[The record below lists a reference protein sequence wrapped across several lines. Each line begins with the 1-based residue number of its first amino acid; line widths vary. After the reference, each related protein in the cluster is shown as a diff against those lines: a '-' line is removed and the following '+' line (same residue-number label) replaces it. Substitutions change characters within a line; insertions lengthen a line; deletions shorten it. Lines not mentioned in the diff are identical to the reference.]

1 MMMFALLLMLMEPA
15 STGTVA
21 VTSGP
26 LNIPDEIAPAVM
38 PYMACLTA
46 AKGSPLRNGPSGPEF
61 MPGRFKAGQDCS
73 NVRAEAAQDSER
85 LLKGSTTK
93 RERAKLIETTL
104 SSIDGFVGSLP
115 MLVK

>member
-1 MMMFALLLMLMEPA
+1 MFALLLMLADPA
-15 STGTVA
+15 STGTVT

-61 MPGRFKAGQDCS
+61 MPGRFKVGQDCS
-73 NVRAEAAQDSER
+73 LVRTEAAQNSDR
-85 LLKGSTTK
+85 LLRGSTSK
-93 RERAKLIETTL
+93 KGRAKLIETTL

-115 MLVK
+115 ALVK